1 MKFMILY
8 IYMHIHILFVKYIFI
23 MILYFIL
30 NDNSCFATILC
41 DVYVCMI
48 IVLLLVLN
56 KGLLYTNERQIE
68 SNRIHL

>member
-1 MKFMILY
+1 
-8 IYMHIHILFVKYIFI
+8 

-30 NDNSCFATILC
+30 NDNSCFATILY

-48 IVLLLVLN
+48 ILVLN

-68 SNRIHL
+68 SNRIHLWWVKKKIMCGVK